1 MRRRFVMGFL
11 AVVASVALVVVIV
24 GCQSGQPGGA
34 AEGKWLAW
42 WEALSV
48 EEKLSLI
55 QPYMVEGAQ
64 LSAERP
70 APHLLSEQEVMIRA
84 AEYAVQQGC
93 LDPAHPI
100 YEEVPELA
108 TAKVAE
114 PIFVYYGD
122 ELLQGKVNGFYNI
135 YTTTA
140 NGTTKIEARVFAQE
154 IIPGGT
160 DNPTFG
166 ITYNQFILSK
176 YIITK
181 KESKSIY
188 QNLFPGKDVSNPMA
202 ISIKTSVTP
211 FFVSAWY
218 VEVSDGSRSAGGS
231 HEEYLLDMT
240 VFDLPP
246 QQSISA
252 NPRSALSRSTVS
264 GGWGTRIARIDEPL
278 HLHEKLAQAKARAVA
293 GEPEPAVG
301 PTEPVKITPVEF

>member
-1 MRRRFVMGFL
+1 MKKDVFF
-11 AVVASVALVVVIV
+11 AIIIV
-24 GCQSGQPGGA
+24 LMVCSCNI
-34 AEGKWLAW
+34 
-42 WEALSV
+42 
-48 EEKLSLI
+48 EKLAFQQPQTQNLNISHI

-84 AEYAVQQGC
+84 AEYAVQQGY

-114 PIFVYYGD
+114 PIFVCYEN
-122 ELLQGKVNGFYNI
+122 ELQQGKVNGFYNI

-218 VEVSDGSRSAGGS
+218 VEVSDGNRSAGGS

-240 VFDLPP
+240 VFGLPP
-246 QQSISA
+246 QQSLST
-252 NPRSALSRSTVS
+252 NPRAALSRSTVS

-278 HLHEKLAQAKARAVA
+278 HLHEKLAQAKARAAA

>member
-1 MRRRFVMGFL
+1 MKKDVFF
-11 AVVASVALVVVIV
+11 AIIIV
-24 GCQSGQPGGA
+24 LMVCSCNI
-34 AEGKWLAW
+34 
-42 WEALSV
+42 
-48 EEKLSLI
+48 EKLAFQQPQTQNLNISHI
-55 QPYMVEGAQ
+55 QPYMVEGAE

-70 APHLLSEQEVMIRA
+70 APHLLSQQEVMIRA
-84 AEYAVQQGC
+84 AEYAVQQGY

-114 PIFVYYGD
+114 PIFVCYEN
-122 ELLQGKVNGFYNI
+122 ELQQGKVNGFYNI

-252 NPRSALSRSTVS
+252 NPRAALSRSTVS

-278 HLHEKLAQAKARAVA
+278 HLHEKLAQAKARAAA

>member
-1 MRRRFVMGFL
+1 MKKDVFFAIIIILMVC
-11 AVVASVALVVVIV
+11 SCNI
-24 GCQSGQPGGA
+24 
-34 AEGKWLAW
+34 
-42 WEALSV
+42 
-48 EEKLSLI
+48 EKLAFQQPQTQNLNISHI

-84 AEYAVQQGC
+84 AEYAVQQGY

-278 HLHEKLAQAKARAVA
+278 HLHEKLAQAKARAAA

>member
-1 MRRRFVMGFL
+1 M
-11 AVVASVALVVVIV
+11 
-24 GCQSGQPGGA
+24 
-34 AEGKWLAW
+34 
-42 WEALSV
+42 
-48 EEKLSLI
+48 
-55 QPYMVEGAQ
+55 
-64 LSAERP
+64 
-70 APHLLSEQEVMIRA
+70 LSEQEVMIRA
-84 AEYAVQQGC
+84 AEYAVQQGY

-100 YEEVPELA
+100 YEKVPELA
-108 TAKVAE
+108 NAKVAE
-114 PIFVYYGD
+114 PIFVYYEN
-122 ELLQGKVNGFYNI
+122 ELQQGKVNGFYNI

-140 NGTTKIEARVFAQE
+140 DGATKIEARVFAQE
-154 IIPGGT
+154 IIPDGV

-166 ITYNQFILSK
+166 ITYNQFILPK
-176 YIITK
+176 HIITK
-181 KESKSIY
+181 KESKRIY

-246 QQSISA
+246 QQSLST
-252 NPRSALSRSTVS
+252 NPRAALSRSTVS

-278 HLHEKLAQAKARAVA
+278 RLHEKLAKAKARAAA

-301 PTEPVKITPVEF
+301 PTPPVKITPVEF